1 MPSGRAAPVA
11 DVIKKTLK
19 VGKKTCTCT
28 FNLLA
33 AGSKLNMKQSNG
45 RCDKK
50 CTGSASKVKL
60 VGDSGNIYT
69 FNMKVKSGK
78 VTLSGGSVQLALV
91 PTEAPPAPTPAGG
104 PACSCIESGKIGGM
118 PGSGSG
124 SMPGSGSG
132 SMPGSG
138 SGSVPGSGSGSIPGS
153 GSGSMPG
160 SGSGS
165 MPESGSGSAMP
176 GSGSGSPAATGP
188 YTPGQPGGPWSE

>member
-11 DVIKKTLK
+11 DVIKKILK

-60 VGDSGNIYT
+60 EGDSGNIYT

-91 PTEAPPAPTPAGG
+91 STEAPPAPTPAAG
-104 PACSCIESGKIGGM
+104 PACSCIESGKIGGMPGSGSSM

-138 SGSVPGSGSGSIPGS
+138 SGSVPGSGSGS
-153 GSGSMPG
+153 MPG

-165 MPESGSGSAMP
+165 GPTAAPPSGITIPNPGGSA
-176 GSGSGSPAATGP
+176 
-188 YTPGQPGGPWSE
+188 

>member
-11 DVIKKTLK
+11 DVIKKKLK

-60 VGDSGNIYT
+60 EGDSGNIYT

-91 PTEAPPAPTPAGG
+91 PTEAPPAPTPAAG

-138 SGSVPGSGSGSIPGS
+138 SGSVPGSGSGSES
-153 GSGSMPG
+153 GSGSTMPG
-160 SGSGS
+160 SGSEPDTTLYRGDLS
-165 MPESGSGSAMP
+165 S
-176 GSGSGSPAATGP
+176 
-188 YTPGQPGGPWSE
+188 